1 MYSIMEVYLNR
12 IVCISF
18 VFAVIYL
25 TILKINSCT
34 KKILYDME
42 TIRRRHHHPFYKKND
57 DYLAE

>member
-1 MYSIMEVYLNR
+1 MYSIMEVNLNR

-42 TIRRRHHHPFYKKND
+42 TIRTRHHHPFYKKDD

>member
-12 IVCISF
+12 IVFISF

-34 KKILYDME
+34 KKFYMIWKLLEHD
-42 TIRRRHHHPFYKKND
+42 TIIHFIKDD